1 MTRCYSESCHD
12 SLAPQHWLLVQ
23 SGWIASGC
31 SYLCNYYTVYWT
43 LMGPYGV
50 DRAVHSMEFTDCENG
65 LGIKVIGGVKELT
78 GEEFGVYVKRIL
90 PGGLASSNGHLQPG
104 DQILEVNGESLI
116 GVTSERAVDI
126 LRAAS
131 STNHMRLLIA
141 RDEEARTLRSLRW
154 EMGRGMDQQLH
165 LSPAPVKKPLVHDR
179 VPGYQPV
186 LCRDTEQQRRQ
197 VKKEGIRRAS
207 GKVRLQRQH
216 RLYQEFA
223 HSAWTLPT
231 GRCPQDT
238 VGWWTV
244 LRMSLKKKHGSRYD
258 GTLHPQD
265 SVPQDSVPQDSV
277 PQDAAPHDT
286 VGQDSFG
293 WWTVLRMSLKK
304 KQGSRYDGTLH
315 PQDSVPQ
322 DAAPHD
328 TVGQDSFGWW
338 TVLMSQ
344 EKEHGRKRHT
354 GRYLDSTSSGSS
366 SRSQS
371 PLLMSPAGSQ
381 STYNNTGPL
390 LRSLSHPGEGV
401 IQLIT
406 VARCSNLGISIGGGS
421 NRPDGPAVFIQEV
434 LSGGDCHRDGRLR
447 PGDQLIAINKE
458 SLIGVTYEEAKSTI
472 NKVKFSQDTIVEIAF
487 IPGKGPFPSSASL
500 HNGVQRAVG
509 NGYGSGRLKVHV
521 RSPEIRAD
529 EPAPSSSPDV
539 CPPDIQVSGRS
550 QIQREE
556 CNHLRSAERPEEACL
571 NILSRRVRENFNTEQ
586 RFEENT
592 GKSPAAELLQRIG
605 ARDVWE
611 FTAMLTSQTC
621 SSKAAQCYPRY
632 SRPGVGMA
640 EMLCVVQCFCPC
652 SPSAAEGST
661 DSAGLALIE
670 VYVKV
675 VTGKKTSA
683 ASSTQ
688 RASTVSKPKITLDPH
703 IRLRSEKL
711 DLALSYLGL
720 DVTEEKRRQLRDSLS
735 TDPQGTVAYG
745 DFVEATRN
753 VYHDKL
759 EEAGLTQG
767 PFMFS
772 YHEAASLMDT
782 SAFHSPTYESECSSS
797 SEEME
802 QFQTEVKQLHL
813 QMKQLKGLLKDTE
826 NSKKTLEDELQKTAE
841 KATATVEE
849 NKSLKSQLQVAEA
862 VQRQTNSAE
871 QDYEEVIQLL
881 EAEIKDL
888 KDQLAGKKRRSTE
901 VTKEEMIELNKRLSI
916 IDSQLR
922 RSEVSRKHLEISNKK
937 LLGFAQ
943 NVHKVLS
950 TTTLFGIENGSTR
963 SSPATDSPDT
973 PSPIPDA
980 AYQLAAEAKEL
991 VDGVCSLCVEEHS

>member
-1 MTRCYSESCHD
+1 MSCLNPRGRELERFD
-12 SLAPQHWLLVQ
+12 GLSL
-23 SGWIASGC
+23 I
-31 SYLCNYYTVYWT
+31 YWT

-90 PGGLASSNGHLQPG
+90 PGGLASSDGHLQPG

-141 RDEEARTLRSLRW
+141 RDEEARR
-154 EMGRGMDQQLH
+154 
-165 LSPAPVKKPLVHDR
+165 
-179 VPGYQPV
+179 
-186 LCRDTEQQRRQ
+186 
-197 VKKEGIRRAS
+197 
-207 GKVRLQRQH
+207 
-216 RLYQEFA
+216 EFA
-223 HSAWTLPT
+223 ELLEKYGSNGST
-231 GRCPQDT
+231 GSTRNSPIQ
-238 VGWWTV
+238 
-244 LRMSLKKKHGSRYD
+244 H
-258 GTLHPQD
+258 
-265 SVPQDSVPQDSV
+265 
-277 PQDAAPHDT
+277 A
-286 VGQDSFG
+286 
-293 WWTVLRMSLKK
+293 
-304 KQGSRYDGTLH
+304 
-315 PQDSVPQ
+315 
-322 DAAPHD
+322 
-328 TVGQDSFGWW
+328 
-338 TVLMSQ
+338 
-344 EKEHGRKRHT
+344 

-371 PLLMSPAGSQ
+371 PLLLSPAGSQ
-381 STYNNTGPL
+381 SAYNNTGPL

-401 IQLIT
+401 IQLIS
-406 VARCSNLGISIGGGS
+406 VARCSSLGISIGGGS
-421 NRPDGPAVFIQEV
+421 NKPDGPAVFIQEV

-472 NKVKFSQDTIVEIAF
+472 NKVKFSQDPVVEIAF
-487 IPGKGPFPSSASL
+487 IPGKGSFPSSGSL

-509 NGYGSGRLKVHV
+509 NGFSSSRLKVHV

-539 CPPDIQVSGRS
+539 CPPDIQVS
-550 QIQREE
+550 
-556 CNHLRSAERPEEACL
+556 
-571 NILSRRVRENFNTEQ
+571 
-586 RFEENT
+586 
-592 GKSPAAELLQRIG
+592 
-605 ARDVWE
+605 
-611 FTAMLTSQTC
+611 
-621 SSKAAQCYPRY
+621 
-632 SRPGVGMA
+632 
-640 EMLCVVQCFCPC
+640 
-652 SPSAAEGST
+652 
-661 DSAGLALIE
+661 
-670 VYVKV
+670 
-675 VTGKKTSA
+675 

-688 RASTVSKPKITLDPH
+688 RSSTVPKPKITLDPH

-720 DVTEEKRRQLRDSLS
+720 DVTEEKRRQLRESLS

-745 DFVEATRN
+745 DFVEATRS

-759 EEAGLTQG
+759 EEAGLAQG

-802 QFQTEVKQLHL
+802 QFQSEVKQLQL

-826 NSKKTLEDELQKTAE
+826 NSKKTLEEELQKTAE
-841 KATATVEE
+841 KATVTVEE
-849 NKSLKSQLQVAEA
+849 NKSLKTRLQVAEA

-901 VTKEEMIELNKRLSI
+901 VTKEEMMELNKRLSI

-922 RSEVSRKHLEISNKK
+922 RSEVSRKHLELSNKK

-950 TTTLFGIENGSTR
+950 TTSLLGTENGSTR

-973 PSPIPDA
+973 PSPIPDH

-991 VDGVCSLCVEEHS
+991 LDGVCSLCVEEHTLPQVSEGGMAGQVVECAVEVNHWPPGAPAKEKRCL